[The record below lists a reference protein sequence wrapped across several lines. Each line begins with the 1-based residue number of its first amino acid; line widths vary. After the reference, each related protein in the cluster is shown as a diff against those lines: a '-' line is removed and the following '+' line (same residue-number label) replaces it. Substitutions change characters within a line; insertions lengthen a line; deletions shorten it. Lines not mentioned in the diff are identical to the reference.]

1 MDPTFDICKF
11 CYSNGEAETQYRSH
25 RLKNSSG
32 LVTCPVLGSFIC
44 PICKATG
51 DFAHTQRYCPLNM
64 DGQFNSG
71 ASLTELKKKKNAAG
85 NFPSSKKNVWPIP
98 SSHYKVFSSYTSTNK
113 SLWSPPA
120 ATKSFWSPPAV
131 NKSFWSP
138 PTAKKADSL
147 PYYKVAADSLL
158 PVTDPLPSCYRPPSP
173 PTVQHPP
180 AQLTVDRHLEYFNFY
195 QNKQLQHQVEIAKL
209 QAIREAA
216 RVTFPPCYMRNFP
229 SPMSVTPPGSPKD
242 KFVFPDPE
250 KKGFD
255 HGRDLLGRQVGKGQG
270 VLMAEDKGV
279 EKMDAPND
287 VLGNLL
293 AELREG
299 TEEVDM

>member
-1 MDPTFDICKF
+1 
-11 CYSNGEAETQYRSH
+11 
-25 RLKNSSG
+25 
-32 LVTCPVLGSFIC
+32 
-44 PICKATG
+44 
-51 DFAHTQRYCPLNM
+51 M

-98 SSHYKVFSSYTSTNK
+98 SSHYKVFSSYTGTNK
-113 SLWSPPA
+113 SFWSPPA
-120 ATKSFWSPPAV
+120 ATKSFWSPPAA

-138 PTAKKADSL
+138 PATKKADSL

-173 PTVQHPP
+173 PTAQHPP
-180 AQLTVDRHLEYFNFY
+180 AQLTLDRHLDYVNFY

-229 SPMSVTPPGSPKD
+229 SPISVTPPGSPED
-242 KFVFPDPE
+242 KFIFPK
-250 KKGFD
+250 KKGAD
-255 HGRDLLGRQVGKGQG
+255 HGRELLGRQDRGQE
-270 VLMAEDKGV
+270 VFWVEDKDDKMEAAEDALG
-279 EKMDAPND
+279 KM
-287 VLGNLL
+287 L

-299 TEEVDM
+299 TEEVEM

>member
-1 MDPTFDICKF
+1 
-11 CYSNGEAETQYRSH
+11 
-25 RLKNSSG
+25 
-32 LVTCPVLGSFIC
+32 
-44 PICKATG
+44 
-51 DFAHTQRYCPLNM
+51 M

-98 SSHYKVFSSYTSTNK
+98 SSHYKVFSSYTGTNK
-113 SLWSPPA
+113 SFWSPPA
-120 ATKSFWSPPAV
+120 ATKSLWSPPA
-131 NKSFWSP
+131 
-138 PTAKKADSL
+138 AKKADSL
-147 PYYKVAADSLL
+147 PYYKVAADSSLH

-173 PTVQHPP
+173 PTAQHPP
-180 AQLTVDRHLEYFNFY
+180 AQLTLDRHLDYVNFY

-242 KFVFPDPE
+242 KFVFPDP
-250 KKGFD
+250 
-255 HGRDLLGRQVGKGQG
+255 
-270 VLMAEDKGV
+270 
-279 EKMDAPND
+279 ND